1 MVNLDT
7 IESNLEAIIDKNAKD
22 DDTKLD
28 DNEEVY
34 KIHSYGFDVFDDGFV
49 DKTNKM

>member
-1 MVNLDT
+1 MVNLDI

-22 DDTKLD
+22 DDTKDD

-34 KIHSYGFDVFDDGFV
+34 KIHSYGFDVFDDDFV

>member
-7 IESNLEAIIDKNAKD
+7 IESNLETIIDKNAKD
-22 DDTKLD
+22 DD
-28 DNEEVY
+28 NEEVY
-34 KIHSYGFDVFDDGFV
+34 KIYSYGFDDFDDDFV